1 MVILMAVV
9 RLSDIIE
16 PAKFTDY
23 IVQNTMAKTALA
35 ESGVLANNAVIAD
48 QLSAGAHA
56 FTIPGW
62 LDLANDEA
70 DVVNDDPAVTSTPH
84 KIGSFKQKVRKSF
97 LHGSWSTMNLASEI
111 AGDDAMARIQSRV
124 VAYWN
129 RQVQKRLVSSLQGIE
144 ASNLANDGGDM
155 ILDITGETETAF
167 SAAAVIDAAGTM
179 GDAMDTLSAIAMH
192 PDTYRKA
199 LKDDLIEF
207 VPDSQ
212 GSLTMPTFRGLA
224 VIMDESMPKVV
235 DTATTY
241 TSVLFGAG
249 AVGYGMSSPRVADG
263 TEVENLPSSGN
274 GGGQQI
280 LHSRVNLAVHPL
292 GFSWSD
298 TAVAGESP
306 TIAEL
311 ADATNWT
318 RSIERKAVPMVFLKH
333 TL

>member
-1 MVILMAVV
+1 MAVV
-9 RLSDIIE
+9 RLSDVIE
-16 PAKFTDY
+16 PVKFTDY
-23 IVQNTMAKTALA
+23 IIQNSMVRTALA
-35 ESGVLANNAVIAD
+35 ESGVLVSNAVMQD
-48 QLSAGAHA
+48 QLTAGAHA
-56 FTIPGW
+56 FTVPGW
-62 LDLANDEA
+62 LDLADDEA
-70 DVVNDDPAVTSTPH
+70 DVVDDAPSNNSTPH

-111 AGDDAMARIQSRV
+111 AGDDAMIRIQNRV

-129 RQVQKRLVSSLQGIE
+129 RQVQKRLVSTLQGIE
-144 ASNLANDGGDM
+144 ASNAANDGGDM

-179 GDAMDTLSAIAMH
+179 GDAMDSLSAIAMH

-207 VPDSQ
+207 IPDSQ

-224 VIMDESMPKVV
+224 VVMDEAMPV
-235 DTATTY
+235 ATGTY

-249 AVGYGMSSPRVADG
+249 AVGYAMGAPRIADG

-274 GGGQQI
+274 GGGQQV

>member
-1 MVILMAVV
+1 MAVV
-9 RLSDIIE
+9 RLSDVIE
-16 PAKFTDY
+16 PVKFTDY
-23 IVQNTMAKTALA
+23 IIQNSMVRTALA
-35 ESGVLANNAVIAD
+35 ESGVLVSNAVMQD
-48 QLSAGAHA
+48 QLTAGAHA
-56 FTIPGW
+56 FTVPGW
-62 LDLANDEA
+62 LDLADDEA
-70 DVVNDDPAVTSTPH
+70 DVVNDDPAIESTPH

-111 AGDDAMARIQSRV
+111 AGDDAMIRIQNRV

-129 RQVQKRLVSSLQGIE
+129 RQVQKRLVSTLQGIE
-144 ASNLANDGGDM
+144 ASNTANDGGDM

-179 GDAMDTLSAIAMH
+179 GDAMDSLSAIAMH

-207 VPDSQ
+207 IPDSQ

-224 VIMDESMPKVV
+224 VVMDEAMPV
-235 DTATTY
+235 ATGTY

-249 AVGYGMSSPRVADG
+249 AVGYAMGAPRIADG

-274 GGGQQI
+274 GGGQQV

-298 TAVAGESP
+298 TAVVGESP

>member
-16 PAKFTDY
+16 PEVFTQY

-62 LDLANDEA
+62 LDLADDEA
-70 DVVNDDPAVTSTPH
+70 DVVNDDPASQSTPN

-179 GDAMDTLSAIAMH
+179 GDAMDSLSAIAMH

-207 VPDSQ
+207 QPDSQ

>member
-1 MVILMAVV
+1 MAVV
-9 RLSDIIE
+9 RLSDVIE
-16 PAKFTDY
+16 PVKFTDY
-23 IVQNTMAKTALA
+23 IIQNSMVRTALA
-35 ESGVLANNAVIAD
+35 ESGVLVSNAVMQD
-48 QLSAGAHA
+48 QLTAGAHA
-56 FTIPGW
+56 FTVPGW
-62 LDLANDEA
+62 LDLADDEA
-70 DVVNDDPAVTSTPH
+70 DVVDDDPSNNSTPH

-111 AGDDAMARIQSRV
+111 AGDDAMIRIQNRV

-129 RQVQKRLVSSLQGIE
+129 RQVQKRLVSTLQGIE
-144 ASNLANDGGDM
+144 ASNAANDGGDM

-179 GDAMDTLSAIAMH
+179 GDAMDSLSAIAMH

-207 VPDSQ
+207 IPDSQ

-224 VIMDESMPKVV
+224 VVMDEAMPV
-235 DTATTY
+235 ATGTY
-241 TSVLFGAG
+241 TSDLFGAG
-249 AVGYGMSSPRVADG
+249 AVGYAMGAPRIADG

-274 GGGQQI
+274 GGGQQV

>member
-1 MVILMAVV
+1 MAIV

-16 PAKFTDY
+16 PEVFTSY
-23 IVQNTMAKTALA
+23 VTQNTMAKTALA
-35 ESGVLANNAVIAD
+35 ESGVLVDNAVIRS
-48 QLSAGAHA
+48 QLDAGAHA
-56 FTIPGW
+56 FTVPGW
-62 LDLANDEA
+62 LDLADDEA
-70 DVVNDDPAVTSTPH
+70 DVVNDDPNANSTPH

-111 AGDDAMARIQSRV
+111 SGDDAMRRIQERV

-129 RQVQKRLVSSLQGIE
+129 RQVQKRLISSLQGIE

-155 ILDITGETETAF
+155 ILDITAETQSAF

-179 GDAMDTLSAIAMH
+179 GDQMTSLSAIAMH
-192 PDTYRKA
+192 SDVYRLA
-199 LKDDLIEF
+199 LKNDLIEF

-224 VIMDESMPKVV
+224 VIQDDSMPKVV

-241 TSVLFGAG
+241 TSVLFGSG
-249 AVGYGMSSPRVADG
+249 AVGYGMSAPRIADG
-263 TEVENLPSSGN
+263 TEVESLPSAGN

-318 RSIERKAVPMVFLKH
+318 RSIERKAVPLVFLKH

>member
-1 MVILMAVV
+1 MAVV
-9 RLSDIIE
+9 RLSDVIE
-16 PAKFTDY
+16 PVKFTDY
-23 IVQNTMAKTALA
+23 IIQNSMVRTALA
-35 ESGVLANNAVIAD
+35 ESGVLVNNAVMQD
-48 QLSAGAHA
+48 QLTAGAHA
-56 FTIPGW
+56 FTVPGW
-62 LDLANDEA
+62 LDLADDEA
-70 DVVNDDPAVTSTPH
+70 DVVNDDPAIESTPH

-111 AGDDAMARIQSRV
+111 AGDDAMIRIQNRV

-129 RQVQKRLVSSLQGIE
+129 RQVQKRLVSTLQGIE
-144 ASNLANDGGDM
+144 ASNLANDSGDM
-155 ILDITGETETAF
+155 ILDITADTPSAF

-179 GDAMDTLSAIAMH
+179 GDAMDSLSAIAMH

-207 VPDSQ
+207 IPDSQ

-224 VIMDESMPKVV
+224 VVMDEAMPKVV
-235 DTATTY
+235 ATDTTY

-249 AVGYGMSSPRVADG
+249 AVGYAMGEPRVADG
-263 TEVENLPSSGN
+263 TEVESLPSSGN
-274 GGGQQI
+274 GGGQQV

-298 TAVAGESP
+298 TAVVGESP